1 MGIITVPIQISAM
14 EGGESIEV
22 EAIVDTGSFYTM
34 LPDRLLRELGV
45 KPVGTRRI
53 DLADGRRILMNY
65 GRAWVTVEGESEVTL
80 VAFGEDDGPV
90 LLGAYTLQGLALA
103 VDPAK
108 ERLVPSE
115 IIMYR
120 AAS

>member
-1 MGIITVPIQISAM
+1 MGIFTVPIQISAA
-14 EGGESIEV
+14 EGGESMEV
-22 EAIVDTGSFYTM
+22 EAMVDTGSFYTM

-53 DLADGRRILMNY
+53 HLADGRRILMNY
-65 GRAWVTVEGESEVTL
+65 GRAWVTVEGESEGTL

-108 ERLVPSE
+108 ERLVPSD

>member
-1 MGIITVPIQISAM
+1 MGMFTVPIQISAA
-14 EGGESIEV
+14 EGGESMEV
-22 EAIVDTGSFYTM
+22 EALVDTGSFYTM

-45 KPVGTRRI
+45 KPIGTRRLR
-53 DLADGRRILMNY
+53 LADGRRIFMNY
-65 GRAWVTVEGESEVTL
+65 GRAWVTVKGESEGTL
-80 VAFGEDDGPV
+80 VVFGEDDGPT

-103 VDPAK
+103 VDPAE

-120 AAS
+120 LAS

>member
-1 MGIITVPIQISAM
+1 MGMITVPIQISATQD
-14 EGGESIEV
+14 GESIEL
-22 EAIVDTGSFYTM
+22 EALVDTGSFYTM
-34 LPDRLLRELGV
+34 LPDRLLRDMGV
-45 KPVGTRRI
+45 KPVGTRLL

-65 GRAWVTVEGESEVTL
+65 GRAWVTLEGETEMTL
-80 VAFGEDDGPV
+80 VVFGEDDGPV

-108 ERLVPSE
+108 ERLVPSSV
-115 IIMYR
+115 IMYR

>member
-1 MGIITVPIQISAM
+1 MGTFAVPIEISAE
-14 EGGESIEV
+14 EGGESLTLD
-22 EAIVDTGSFYTM
+22 AMVDTGSFYTM

-45 KPVGTRRI
+45 KPVGTRRLH
-53 DLADGRRILMNY
+53 LADGRRILMNY

-103 VDPAK
+103 VDPAE
-108 ERLVPSE
+108 ERLVPSDA
-115 IIMYR
+115 IMFR

>member
-1 MGIITVPIQISAM
+1 M
-14 EGGESIEV
+14 
-22 EAIVDTGSFYTM
+22 VDTGSFYTM

-53 DLADGRRILMNY
+53 HLADGRRILMNY
-65 GRAWVTVEGESEVTL
+65 GRAWVTVEGESEGTL

-108 ERLVPSE
+108 ERLVPSD

>member
-1 MGIITVPIQISAM
+1 MGMITVPIQISV
-14 EGGESIEV
+14 EDGGESLEV
-22 EAIVDTGSFYTM
+22 EALVDTGSFYTM
-34 LPDRLLRELGV
+34 VPERLLRELGV
-45 KPVGTRRI
+45 KPIGTRRLH
-53 DLADGRRILMNY
+53 LADGRRIFMNY
-65 GRAWVTVEGESEVTL
+65 GRAWVTVEGEREVTL
-80 VAFGEDDGPV
+80 VVFGENDGPV

-103 VDPAK
+103 VDPAE

>member
-34 LPDRLLRELGV
+34 LPDRLLRDLGV

-65 GRAWVTVEGESEVTL
+65 GRAWVTVEGETEVTL